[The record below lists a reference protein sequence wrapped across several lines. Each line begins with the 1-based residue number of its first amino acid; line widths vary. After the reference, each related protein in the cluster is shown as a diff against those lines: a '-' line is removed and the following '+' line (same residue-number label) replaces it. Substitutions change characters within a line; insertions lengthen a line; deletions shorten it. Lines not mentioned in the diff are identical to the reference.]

1 MTMTVASQINADDIR
16 SLLQG
21 LYRELSSEYEQA
33 SAAVVDIGRRAD
45 TDGDDEV
52 DAGAKTALREHQL
65 SLMAT
70 IRERL
75 VQVERALDRIEA
87 GTYGLCETCAQE
99 ISAERLEAFPAA
111 TTCVTCKRAGERR
124 G

>member
-1 MTMTVASQINADDIR
+1 MTMTVASQVNADDIR

-33 SAAVVDIGRRAD
+33 SAAVVDIGRRSD
-45 TDGDDEV
+45 TAGDDEV

-70 IRERL
+70 IQERL
-75 VQVERALDRIEA
+75 IQVERALQRIEA
-87 GTYGLCETCAQE
+87 GTYGQCETCGQA
-99 ISAERLEAFPAA
+99 ISPERLEAFPSA
-111 TTCVTCKRAGERR
+111 TTCVACKRAGERR

>member
-1 MTMTVASQINADDIR
+1 MTMTVASQVNADDIR

-70 IRERL
+70 IQERL
-75 VQVERALDRIEA
+75 VQVERALQRIEA
-87 GTYGLCETCAQE
+87 GTYGRCETCGEA
-99 ISAERLEAFPAA
+99 ISPERLEAFPSA
-111 TTCVTCKRAGERR
+111 TTCVACKRAGERR

>member
-1 MTMTVASQINADDIR
+1 MTMASQINADDIR
-16 SLLQG
+16 SLLEG
-21 LYRELSSEYEQA
+21 LYRELSSEYERA

-75 VQVERALDRIEA
+75 VQVERALERIEA
-87 GTYGLCETCAQE
+87 GTYGRCETCAQE
-99 ISAERLEAFPAA
+99 ISPERLEAFPSA
-111 TTCVTCKRAGERR
+111 TTCVSCKRAGERR

>member
-1 MTMTVASQINADDIR
+1 MTMTVASHVNADDIR

-33 SAAVVDIGRRAD
+33 GAAVVDIGRRAD

-70 IRERL
+70 IQERL
-75 VQVERALDRIEA
+75 VQVERALERIEA
-87 GTYGLCETCAQE
+87 GTYGRCESCGE
-99 ISAERLEAFPAA
+99 PISPERLEAFPSA
-111 TTCVTCKRAGERR
+111 TSCVSCKRAGERR

>member
-1 MTMTVASQINADDIR
+1 MTMTVASQVNADDIR
-16 SLLQG
+16 SHLEG
-21 LYRELSSEYEQA
+21 LYRELTAEYANA

-70 IRERL
+70 IQERL
-75 VQVERALDRIEA
+75 VQVERALERIAA
-87 GTYGLCETCAQE
+87 GTYGRCETCGEE
-99 ISAERLEAFPAA
+99 ISPERLEAFPAA

>member
-1 MTMTVASQINADDIR
+1 MTMTVASQVNADDIR
-16 SLLQG
+16 AHLEG
-21 LYRELSSEYEQA
+21 LYRELSAEYENA

-70 IRERL
+70 IQERL
-75 VQVERALDRIEA
+75 VQVERALERIES
-87 GTYGLCETCAQE
+87 GTYGRCETCGQD
-99 ISAERLEAFPAA
+99 ISPERLEAFPAA
-111 TTCVTCKRAGERR
+111 TTCVSCKRAGERR

>member
-1 MTMTVASQINADDIR
+1 MTMTVASHVNADDIR
-16 SLLQG
+16 SHLQG
-21 LYRELSSEYEQA
+21 LYRELTSEYEQA

-70 IRERL
+70 IQERL
-75 VQVERALDRIEA
+75 VQVERALERIEA
-87 GTYGLCETCAQE
+87 GTYGHCEVCAE
-99 ISAERLEAFPAA
+99 LISPERLEAFPSA
-111 TTCVTCKRAGERR
+111 TTCVSCKRAGERR
-124 G
+124 A

>member
-99 ISAERLEAFPAA
+99 ISAERLEAFPSA

>member
-1 MTMTVASQINADDIR
+1 
-16 SLLQG
+16 
-21 LYRELSSEYEQA
+21 
-33 SAAVVDIGRRAD
+33 
-45 TDGDDEV
+45 
-52 DAGAKTALREHQL
+52 
-65 SLMAT
+65 MAT

>member
-1 MTMTVASQINADDIR
+1 MTMTVASHVNADDIR

-21 LYRELSSEYEQA
+21 LYRELSTEYEQA
-33 SAAVVDIGRRAD
+33 GAAIVDIGRRAD

-70 IRERL
+70 IQERL
-75 VQVERALDRIEA
+75 VQVERALERIEA
-87 GTYGLCETCAQE
+87 GTYGHCETCGE
-99 ISAERLEAFPAA
+99 PISPERLEAFPSA
-111 TTCVTCKRAGERR
+111 TTCVACKRAGERR
-124 G
+124 A

>member
-1 MTMTVASQINADDIR
+1 MTMTVASQVNADDIR
-16 SLLQG
+16 SVLQG

-33 SAAVVDIGRRAD
+33 SAAIVDIGRRAD

-70 IRERL
+70 IQERL
-75 VQVERALDRIEA
+75 VQVERALERIES
-87 GTYGLCETCAQE
+87 GTYGKCETCGQP
-99 ISAERLEAFPAA
+99 ISPERLEAFPSA
-111 TTCVTCKRAGERR
+111 TTCVACKRAGERR

>member
-33 SAAVVDIGRRAD
+33 RPAGVDIGRRAD

-75 VQVERALDRIEA
+75 VQVERALERIES
-87 GTYGLCETCAQE
+87 GTDG
-99 ISAERLEAFPAA
+99 RGA
-111 TTCVTCKRAGERR
+111 TGEGER
-124 G
+124 